1 VAIVSDDALARA
13 YLAAFLSSRADV
25 AALLNADSDTADALS
40 RFGADVVIWDLGA
53 NGRADLAGLRAAVDV
68 GHTVVAL
75 ITDEAQGAEA
85 LAAGAV
91 GVHLRKGTGERLPL
105 VHAAASAGL
114 VVLDDAV
121 KARLVGTR
129 RSALAG
135 LPLDPLTAR
144 EREVLALRAE
154 GRSNRDVAL
163 ALGIAERTAKFHVNA
178 ILEKLD
184 ADGHTEAVAGAA
196 RLGLVVM

>member
-1 VAIVSDDALARA
+1 
-13 YLAAFLSSRADV
+13 LSSRADV

-184 ADGHTEAVAGAA
+184 ADGHTEAVVGAA
-196 RLGLVVM
+196 RLGLVVL